1 MRFRV
6 GRFMPLSLILAMAF
20 PALLLAADPPEGIAP
35 IDDDGKRLNLD
46 FESGTLEGWV
56 AQGDAFKGQPVRGD
70 TVHARRGDSH
80 SRHEGDFWIGTFEV
94 AGDRPRG
101 TLTSATFKVTH
112 PFASFLVGGGQNA
125 NASRVELV
133 SAKDKTVLFQASG
146 EDAEDMRPAV
156 ADLGQHVGEEIFIR
170 LVDNS
175 GGGWGHI
182 NFDHFRFHASKP
194 SFPGRERAGTLDVIA
209 NAGLSPEEAAL
220 AMTVPEGFRVQ
231 LFAGEPDVHQP
242 IAMAIDD
249 RGRLWVAEAY
259 GYPQRVKD
267 DKAADRI
274 LIFED
279 SDGDGHFDSKKVF
292 ADKLN
297 LVSGLELGFGGV
309 WVGSAPHL
317 LFIPDADGDDVPD
330 GPPQIL
336 LDGWGYQDTHETLN
350 AFTWGPDGWLYGC
363 HGVFTHSL
371 VGKPDTPKG
380 KRTPINAGIWRYHP
394 TRHEFEVFAHGT
406 SNPWGVDFDEHG
418 QAVCTA
424 CVIPHLFHII
434 QGARYHRQAGQH
446 FERYTYDDIKT
457 VADHVHWLGERPHAG
472 NNRSDAAGGGHAHAG
487 AMIYQGG
494 AWPEEYRGRIF
505 MNNIHGARINTDILE
520 PRGSGLVGHHGP
532 DFCLANDS
540 WSQILNLYY
549 GPDGQA
555 YMIDWYDNNQCHRL
569 EIDVHDRSNGR
580 IFKIVYGDPQPVAV
594 DLKKLDNAVLVG
606 LLTHENDWY
615 VRHARRLLQERAQAG
630 QVDAASQNKLM
641 ELALAHPDETRRLRA
656 LWALHAVGGVT
667 PTRVAQ
673 LLDNDSPFV
682 RAWTIQLALEQSPPD
697 EALLARLVRMARAD
711 DSPVVRLYLA
721 SAAQKVAIDKRSEL
735 VQALVAHGE
744 DAGDH
749 NLPLM
754 YWYAA
759 EPLAEPDMS
768 QALAVASDGKIPLV
782 LEFMVRRV
790 GAIGTPRAL
799 DTLVAGLAA
808 CDDDEARQLVYVRGI
823 NEALK
828 GRRRVDMPQGWSEV
842 AQWLMASKSPD
853 LTSLVESLSVTFGDP
868 AALARVRELV
878 VDSTADLPTRRVALA
893 TLLGA
898 KDPELA
904 GVLQKLLADE
914 TLRAEALRGL
924 ALYDDP
930 LTAEAIIAVYARLTP
945 AERRD
950 ALNTLAARAP
960 YTLALL
966 DAIAAGKVA
975 SSDISA
981 DLVRQMRNLKHA
993 DIDTRLGEV
1002 WGTVRET
1009 SEDRAKLIAEYKQR
1023 LERKPAI
1030 EPDPTHGR
1038 AIFAKTCA
1046 QCHALFGAG
1055 GKVGPELTG
1064 SNRANLEYVLSN
1076 VLDPSALI
1084 SKDYTATVIAT
1095 DDGRVVTGIVKQEND
1110 QAVTVVTANET
1121 IVIPQGEIDQ
1131 RELSAQSMMPD
1142 DIFKPLSDD
1151 DIRALIAYLASPA
1164 QVPMLATADNATSL
1178 FNGKDLAGWSGDTS
1192 LWSVEEGELV
1202 GRSQGLDH
1210 NEFLMSD
1217 LAAGDFR
1224 LKLKVKLVN
1233 NAGNSGIQ
1241 FRSEPLEHGE
1251 MRGYQ
1256 ADIGVG
1262 WWGKLYE
1269 ENGRGL
1275 LWKASGEKH
1284 LKPGE
1289 WNDYEVVAVG
1299 DRLRTYLNGKLCV
1312 DLEDAPGAKR
1322 GIFALQLHSGP
1333 ATEVRFKDFQLEVDP
1348 TVELA
1353 RESQDKPAT
1362 RGGE

>member
-1 MRFRV
+1 MRLNV
-6 GRFMPLSLILAMAF
+6 GRLL
-20 PALLLAADPPEGIAP
+20 ALLLLCAFAVPLVVAAADPPLGIAP
-35 IDDDGKRLNLD
+35 IDADGQTLNLD
-46 FESGTLEGWV
+46 FETGTLEGWV
-56 AQGDAFKGQPVRGD
+56 AQGEAFKGQPVRGD

-80 SRHEGDFWIGTFEV
+80 SRHEGDFWIGSFEV
-94 AGDRPRG
+94 AGDGPRG
-101 TLTSATFKVTH
+101 TLTSATFKLTH
-112 PFASFLVGGGQNA
+112 PFASFLVGGGKNA
-125 NASRVELV
+125 NASRVEIV
-133 SAKDKTVLFQASG
+133 SAKDKTVLFKASG
-146 EDAEDMRPAV
+146 EDAEDLRPAV
-156 ADLGQHVGEEIFIR
+156 ADLSQHVGEEIFIR

-182 NFDHFRFHASKP
+182 NFDHFRLYEAKP
-194 SFPGRERAGTLDVIA
+194 SFPGRETAGSLDVIA
-209 NAGLSPEEAAL
+209 NAGLSPEEAAR
-220 AMTVPEGFRVQ
+220 AMTVPEGFSVK

-242 IAMAIDD
+242 IAMALDD

-259 GYPQRVKD
+259 GYPVRVKD

-279 SDGDGHFDSKKVF
+279 RDGDGHFDSKKVF

-297 LVSGLELGFGGV
+297 LISGMALGFGGV
-309 WVGSAPHL
+309 WLGSAPQL

-371 VGKPDTPKG
+371 VGKPGTPKG
-380 KRTPINAGIWRYHP
+380 ERTPLNAGIWRYHP

-406 SNPWGVDFDEHG
+406 SNPWGVDFDDHG

-446 FERYTYDDIKT
+446 FERHTYDDIKT

-487 AMIYQGG
+487 AMIYLGG
-494 AWPEEYRGRIF
+494 AWPDEYRGRIF

-540 WSQILNLYY
+540 WSQVLNLYY

-555 YMIDWYDNNQCHRL
+555 YMLDWYDNNQCHRL
-569 EIDVHDRSNGR
+569 EIDAHDRSNGR
-580 IFKIVYGDPQPVAV
+580 IFKIVYGEPKKVDV
-594 DLKKLDNAVLVG
+594 DLKKLDDAALVE
-606 LLTHENDWY
+606 LLTNKNDWY

-630 QVDAASQNKLM
+630 KVDAAVPTKLM
-641 ELALAHPDETRRLRA
+641 EMALANPDETRRLRA
-656 LWALHAVGGVT
+656 LWALHAVGGLT
-667 PTRVAQ
+667 PQRVSQ
-673 LLDNDSPFV
+673 LLDNDSPYI
-682 RAWTIQLALEQSPPD
+682 RAWTIQLELEQAPPD
-697 EALLARLVRMARAD
+697 DAMLARLVKMAHAD

-721 SAAQKVAIDKRSEL
+721 SAAQKVDIAKRTEL

-759 EPLAEPDMS
+759 EPLAAPDMS
-768 QALAVASDGKIPLV
+768 EALALASDGKIPLV

-790 GAIGTPRAL
+790 GAIGTPEAL
-799 DTLVAGLAA
+799 DTLVAGLDA
-808 CDDDEARQLVYVRGI
+808 CSDEARQLVYVRGI
-823 NEALK
+823 GEALK
-828 GRRRVDMPQGWSEV
+828 GRRRVEMPQGWSDV
-842 AQWLMASKSPD
+842 AKKLMAGKSPE
-853 LTSLVESLSVTFGDP
+853 LISLVQSLSVTFGDP

-878 VDSTADLPTRRVALA
+878 VDPSAEVAARRVAIA

-904 GVLQKLLADE
+904 SVLQKLLADE

-930 LTAEAIIAVYARLTP
+930 KTAAAILAVYVKLTP
-945 AERRD
+945 TERRD
-950 ALNTLAARAP
+950 ALNTLSARAP
-960 YTLALL
+960 YALAML
-966 DAIAAGKVA
+966 DAVAAGTVP
-975 SSDISA
+975 SSDVSA
-981 DLVRQMRNLKHA
+981 DLVRQMRNLKNS

-1009 SEDRAKLIAEYKQR
+1009 SEDRAKLIAEYKKR
-1023 LERKPAI
+1023 LERRPSLA
-1030 EPDPTHGR
+1030 PDPTHGR
-1038 AIFAKTCA
+1038 AIFVKTCA
-1046 QCHALFGAG
+1046 QCHTLFGAG
-1055 GKVGPELTG
+1055 GKIGPELTG

-1095 DDGRVVTGIVKQEND
+1095 DDGRVVTGIVKQED
-1110 QAVTVVTANET
+1110 DRAVTVATANET
-1121 IVIPQGEIDQ
+1121 IIIPKGEIDQ
-1131 RELSAQSMMPD
+1131 REPSALSMMPD

-1151 DIRALIAYLASPA
+1151 DIRALIAYLASA
-1164 QVPMLATADNATSL
+1164 TQVPIMATVDNATSL
-1178 FNGKDLAGWSGDTS
+1178 FNGKDLVGWSGDTS
-1192 LWSVEEGELV
+1192 LWSVEDGELV
-1202 GRSQGLDH
+1202 GRSKGLDH
-1210 NEFLMSD
+1210 NEFLLSD

-1224 LKLKVKLVN
+1224 LRLKVKLVD

-1275 LWKASGEKH
+1275 LWKTSGEKH
-1284 LKPGE
+1284 LKSGE

-1299 DRLRTYLNGKLCV
+1299 DRIRTYLNGKLCV
-1312 DLEDAPGAKR
+1312 DLEDAPGVKR

-1333 ATEVRFKDFQLEVDP
+1333 ATEVRFKDFQLEVNP
-1348 TVELA
+1348 TIELA
-1353 RESQDKPAT
+1353 REPQTKPRT
-1362 RGGE
+1362 PGGE